1 MYISVNVL
9 LKFTNIT
16 TQFTT
21 QNHYTVYHTDLVILN
36 TANLPRTAHSRVC
49 IHYTTVNVLLKF
61 TNITTQFT
69 TQTWLYSILP
79 TSHGLLIAGSAYSSH
94 ARAGDCAPAQ
104 YVFQSNIFYQ
114 YFLPQ
119 TCFHFFWAFWD
130 YFWQYLRMMM

>member
-9 LKFTNIT
+9 LKFTNIA

-36 TANLPRTAHSRVC
+36 TAILPRTAHSRVC